1 MILVTGGL
9 GVMGSTLVK
18 GLVDRGFAVRVLDNS
33 DRFRSR
39 LDGYNVDVRIGDIT
53 RPETL
58 SGCFDGI
65 ETVYHLA
72 AVLIV
77 YDPTLFQKI
86 NVEGTRNVI
95 DASIKAGVSHFIL
108 VSSASVT
115 YQFTT
120 PYSLSKRETERM
132 IKEQTAMN
140 WTIVR
145 PTLAYNENGG
155 EEFNMFL
162 AYLKKYPVVP
172 FIGAGRALKRPV
184 HCDDLMKG
192 FLAIA
197 GNAKTYGKTYAFSGG
212 EAIAIR
218 DMAKL
223 MLKHVG
229 QEKPLITIPIPICR
243 IIAFFAEK
251 FQKRPILT
259 WNAIAGVMQNANLDN
274 SEAQTDLDYQ
284 PVSFREGLQKAYP
297 IAQSREQEARR
308 VER

>member
-53 RPETL
+53 RPKTL

-132 IKEQTAMN
+132 IKEQAAMN

-212 EAIAIR
+212 EAIPIR

-243 IIAFFAEK
+243 LVAFFAEK
-251 FQKRPILT
+251 FQKKPILT
-259 WNAIAGVMQNANLDN
+259 WNAIAGVMQDADLDN
-274 SEAQTDLDYQ
+274 REARADLDYR

-297 IAQSREQEARR
+297 IG
-308 VER
+308 